1 MKTNSLFKDLE
12 EKRVNIEPGC
22 NWLVWELPD
31 KLLWKQR
38 FPTCTSC
45 RGNRL
50 PKRTSSCSCLRWAV
64 SSTFQQS
71 LQPPTRLP
79 LKLYIHYLLFSR
91 CAPSVFTAKR
101 NTMCLL
107 LIKLLLPSLSF
118 HSFLPSCS
126 NQLLCIPLF
135 HASPLLSHPTTIK
148 GYVLFGSFFLR
159 VKSRCQQLFSASL
172 HFVCQFDT
180 SKIIAGFLVF
190 LGTSPADVLSHPSV
204 IHRQGPRLGYA
215 MCGEKFISWRGSAP
229 HERRAC
235 CTHVSEPLTF
245 GKRTEN
251 LWIIKG
257 LVSYCSQTAGGFDV
271 LLPWCPQNQSTLWR
285 TWSWH
290 MSLTGLREKTA
301 NGTPWLD
308 LQSTRL
314 RQFLFVSQRKLKWVV
329 GLHHYVRP
337 HVRFSLSGC

>member
-45 RGNRL
+45 GGNRL

-107 LIKLLLPSLSF
+107 LIKLLLPSLISLF
-118 HSFLPSCS
+118 PSVLLQPTPLHTLVSCLPFVITSH
-126 NQLLCIPLF
+126 NYQRLC
-135 HASPLLSHPTTIK
+135 
-148 GYVLFGSFFLR
+148 VVWVFFLR
-159 VKSRCQQLFSASL
+159 VKSRCQQLFSVSL

-180 SKIIAGFLVF
+180 SKSIAGFLVF

-235 CTHVSEPLTF
+235 CTHISEPLTL

-271 LLPWCPQNQSTLWR
+271 LLPWRPQNQSTLWR

-290 MSLTGLREKTA
+290 MSLTGSREKTA
-301 NGTPWLD
+301 IGTPRLD

-329 GLHHYVRP
+329 GLHHYVQP